1 MCIQSPILEILIH
14 MGLVA
19 VLWCSIT
26 PCRMLYYAAF
36 LYTVV
41 HRFKNFTELV
51 AQGELF
57 YVLTAV
63 VSLIQQRVTSDWWE
77 VPLTT
82 RDG

>member
-1 MCIQSPILEILIH
+1 MQL
-14 MGLVA
+14 
-19 VLWCSIT
+19 
-26 PCRMLYYAAF
+26 LYYTAF

-41 HRFKNFTELV
+41 HGFKNSTELV
-51 AQGELF
+51 MQSELF

-63 VSLIQQRVTSDWWE
+63 VSLIQQRVTSGWWE